1 MTNRLFRW
9 AGAALLALPLAAPAA
24 FAAWPDKP
32 VRVIVPYSAGGAA
45 DALARL
51 VTTHLS
57 MRLGQQLVVDNK
69 AGAGGSLGAAE
80 VARAAPDGYTLLW
93 DATAFTVNPS
103 LIARLPLDYA
113 RQFAPVTLV
122 AQVPNLLVVP
132 ANSPYRTVAQL
143 VEAARARPGKLSYAS
158 AGNGTGQHL
167 AGELFAQR
175 LKLDLLHV
183 PYKGGAPALNDLAG
197 GQVDLMFSVQTTSWP
212 LVKAGKLRALAVT
225 GPRRAEALPEV
236 PTLAEAAALPD
247 FQVVEWNGVFAPAG
261 TPPAIVERLANE
273 VRAVLALPE
282 VRRRLADMGASAVGS
297 TPAELGEFVR
307 RETARWAQV
316 IRAAHITAD

>member
-1 MTNRLFRW
+1 
-9 AGAALLALPLAAPAA
+9 
-24 FAAWPDKP
+24 
-32 VRVIVPYSAGGAA
+32 
-45 DALARL
+45 
-51 VTTHLS
+51 
-57 MRLGQQLVVDNK
+57 MRLGQQLIVDNK

-80 VARAAPDGYTLLW
+80 VARAVPDGYTLLW

-103 LIARLPLDYA
+103 LIARLPFDYTK
-113 RQFAPVTLV
+113 QFAPVTLV

-132 ANSPYRTVAQL
+132 ASSPYRTMAQL
-143 VEAARARPGKLSYAS
+143 IDAARARPGKLSYAS

-197 GQVDLMFSVQTTSWP
+197 GQVDLMFSVQTASWP

-225 GPRRAEALPEV
+225 GPKRAETLPDV
-236 PTLAEAAALPD
+236 PTVAEAAALPD

-261 TPPAIVERLANE
+261 TPPAVVERLAQE

-282 VRRRLADMGASAVGS
+282 VRRRLADMGAGAVGS
-297 TPAELGEFVR
+297 TPQELGDVVQ

-316 IRAAHITAD
+316 IRAAGIEAD